1 MSAQPRS
8 DTRPPTLPALDK
20 KRSRRE
26 PGGHYARTMRILFTF
41 IGGSGHLRPLLP
53 FARAAQAAGH
63 TVAVAGSGGRYEEIV
78 AAGFT
83 AMRTSEPPPAPAA
96 ADAGGAGPEGRLD
109 EPLTAPDLRREER
122 TLRDAFA
129 GRGARRQAQ
138 VVRELAL
145 EWKPDAIVRDEVD
158 FGTAIA
164 AQSLGI
170 PCASLI
176 VLLAGGLIR
185 PDVVAEPLDALRAE
199 YGLAPD
205 PSLAALQR
213 DLLIMPAPPSLRDPR
228 YPLPS
233 HTFWC
238 RPDHATPR
246 AAGTADGAR
255 PTVYFTLGTIDT
267 FRELFAKVLAGV
279 RDIPVNMVVTV
290 GRRLDPASFGPQ
302 PEHIRIESFIP
313 QDEILPGCDLVISH
327 GGSGTLIGSLAHG
340 LPSLLIPLGADQPH
354 NSRRC
359 VELGTAREF
368 DPVAFT
374 AQDAAD
380 AVMAMTD
387 AVAGA
392 SYRDA
397 ARRMQAE
404 ISALPGPEEAVAL
417 LERLP

>member
-1 MSAQPRS
+1 
-8 DTRPPTLPALDK
+8 
-20 KRSRRE
+20 
-26 PGGHYARTMRILFTF
+26 MRILFTF

-83 AMRTSEPPPAPAA
+83 AMRTSEPRTVPAA
-96 ADAGGAGPEGRLD
+96 RTDAANAANSANSGAIPANAANSANAGGANPED
-109 EPLTAPDLRREER
+109 EPLTSPDLQREER
-122 TLRDAFA
+122 TMREAFA
-129 GRGARRQAQ
+129 GRGARRHAQ
-138 VVRELAL
+138 VVTELAR
-145 EWKPDAIVRDEVD
+145 EWKPDIIVRDEVD

-164 AQSLGI
+164 AQALKI
-170 PCASLI
+170 PCASVM

-205 PSLAALQR
+205 PSLATLQR

-228 YPLPS
+228 FPLPS
-233 HTFWC
+233 DTFWC
-238 RPDHATPR
+238 RPDHTMPR
-246 AAGTADGAR
+246 AAGTGAGAR

-279 RDIPVNMVVTV
+279 RDLPVNLVVTV
-290 GRRLDPASFGPQ
+290 GSRLDPASFGPQ
-302 PEHIRIESFIP
+302 PDHIRIESFIP
-313 QDEILPGCDLVISH
+313 QDEILPHCDLVIAH
-327 GGSGTLIGSLAHG
+327 GGSGTLIGALAHG

-359 VELGTAREF
+359 VELGVAREF
-368 DPVAFT
+368 DPVALT
-374 AQDAAD
+374 SQDAA
-380 AVMAMTD
+380 AAIMEMTD
-387 AVAGA
+387 AVTGA

-404 ISALPGPEEAVAL
+404 ISALPGPEEAIAL
-417 LERLP
+417 IERLP